1 MPVLSQLEDDGGN
14 PHLRQMFD
22 EVLSRWPRV
31 PNLYLTLG
39 HQPDML
45 KGWIDFAWALRLKA
59 KTPRRVR
66 ELIILKSAQVSQTAY
81 EWAQHVPMAIEAGVT
96 QAEVDALFAGETP
109 ASLSDAEKS
118 ALRLADEVTTGP
130 AASEDCMEGLKRF
143 YSPSEVVELTLT
155 ACFYVCVGR
164 TIKSL
169 DIQLEEDFTP
179 VDFGSR

>member
-1 MPVLSQLEDDGGN
+1 MAVLNQLADDGGN
-14 PHLRQMFD
+14 PDLKQMFD

-45 KGWIDFAWALRLKA
+45 KGWIDMAWALRLKA
-59 KTPRRVR
+59 KTSRRVR
-66 ELIILKSAQVSQTAY
+66 ELIILKGAQVSETEY

-96 QAEVDALFAGETP
+96 QSEVDALFAGEMP
-109 ASLSDAEKS
+109 DSLTDAEK
-118 ALRLADEVTTGP
+118 AAVRLADEVTAGP
-130 AASEDCMEGLKRF
+130 AASADCMEELKRH
-143 YSPSEVVELTLT
+143 YAPSEVIELTLT

-169 DIQLEEDFTP
+169 DIQLEDDFSP
-179 VDFGSR
+179 VEFG